1 MAHLIKLEDYVSRY
15 QNDMYRYPSQFSRLK
30 RERWKR
36 LKIEWEESYLNNN
49 PSVEK
54 FVEKLVEQHQQTIK
68 GTFNK
73 FKNWY
78 KKGQEQPEV
87 FYEDFKEPTYQ
98 FKYKTL
104 PELKINFLKELY
116 EFQLNWA
123 SSTMLEKSQMKN
135 LYFYDIALKWL
146 LQSLPD
152 NYFLLYYPI
161 ITYPRATSQ
170 FDILLIGPTDIWCI
184 VNLRGKENTIFQT
197 FSERYWLEINGNEE
211 AKIINPFLSL
221 NRMSTIIK
229 RILVDTGLDITVQ
242 KAVLSL
248 EGYIDVEAPWSGAQF
263 LDKRGCKTW
272 NEKLKNNS
280 SPIKSNQLKFSQA
293 LLNVCQ
299 TTSVARTDYDRN
311 TDTLLL
317 DYED

>member
-15 QNDMYRYPSQFSRLK
+15 QYDMYRYPSQFSRLK

-36 LKIEWEESYLNNN
+36 LKLEWESSYLDDN

-54 FVEKLVEQHQQTIK
+54 FIEQQQQTIK

-78 KKGQEQPEV
+78 KKEQEQPEV
-87 FYEDFKEPTYQ
+87 FYENFNERTYQ

-104 PELKINFLKELY
+104 PELKISFLKELY

-123 SSTMLEKSQMKN
+123 SSTMLEKSQLKN
-135 LYFYDIALKWL
+135 LYFYDAKLKWL

-152 NYFLLYYPI
+152 NYFILYYPI
-161 ITYPRATSQ
+161 ITYPRATTQ

-184 VNLRGKENTIFQT
+184 VNLNGKENTIFQT
-197 FSERYWLEINGNEE
+197 FSERYWLEVNGDQET
-211 AKIINPFLSL
+211 KIINPFLSL

-229 RILVDTGLDITVQ
+229 RILADTELDITVQ
-242 KAVLSL
+242 KAVLSQD
-248 EGYIDVEAPWSGAQF
+248 GYIDVEAPWSGAQF
-263 LDKRGCKTW
+263 LDQRSCKSW

-299 TTSVARTDYDRN
+299 TTSVTRSNYDG
-311 TDTLLL
+311 DTEIVLL